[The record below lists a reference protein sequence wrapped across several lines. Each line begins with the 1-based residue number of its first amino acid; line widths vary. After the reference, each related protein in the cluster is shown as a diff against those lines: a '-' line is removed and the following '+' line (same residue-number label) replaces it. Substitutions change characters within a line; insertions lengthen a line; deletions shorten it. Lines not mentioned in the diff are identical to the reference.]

1 MILDP
6 SKKLQVIR
14 MLVGEES
21 LPWEMELPSVL
32 EAKLGKLQRPLLE
45 LLVRDSGRR
54 APLQQIADR
63 CRIIATRSSP

>member
-1 MILDP
+1 M
-6 SKKLQVIR
+6 LQVIR

-32 EAKLGKLQRPLLE
+32 EAKLGKLHRPLLE
-45 LLVRDSGRR
+45 LLVRESGRR

-63 CRIIATRSSP
+63 CRVIATRSAASP